1 MKKINFKML
10 CLALAVLMMVS
21 MAIPVSAREGKI
33 IDTIEIGGE
42 IYTVTSWSSEDRDE
56 EIASILARETLDR
69 KLTKIEIAK
78 LGKALANIDY
88 EKAVVISGDD
98 FEITH
103 IPLLYGCA
111 INFISTWSTNS
122 RGLVT
127 KESRCEVTG
136 QNNAVV
142 AWANLVA
149 VFNQQPTS
157 VTIEYSGTS
166 SWVASGTPISW
177 SISSIRVTGS
187 SSSGYLLATT
197 ATATATN
204 PNGSTVV
211 VPFNLSVNCGPG

>member
-10 CLALAVLMMVS
+10 CLALAVLMALP
-21 MAIPVSAREGKI
+21 MAMPVSAREGKT

-42 IYTVTSWSSEDRDE
+42 IYTVTSWSSEERDE
-56 EIASILARETLDR
+56 EIAGILAHETLDR
-69 KLTKIEIAK
+69 KPTKIEIAK
-78 LGKALANIDY
+78 LGKALSHIDY
-88 EKAVVISGDD
+88 EKAVIISGDD
-98 FEITH
+98 FTITH

-111 INFISTWSTNS
+111 INFISTWSPDS

-127 KESRCEVTG
+127 KEAKCEIT
-136 QNNAVV
+136 QYNAVV

-166 SWVASGTPISW
+166 SWVAAGIPISW
-177 SISSIRVTGS
+177 SISSIRVSGS
-187 SSSGYLLATT
+187 SYSGYILATT

-211 VPFNLSVNCGPG
+211 VPYNLTVDCGPG